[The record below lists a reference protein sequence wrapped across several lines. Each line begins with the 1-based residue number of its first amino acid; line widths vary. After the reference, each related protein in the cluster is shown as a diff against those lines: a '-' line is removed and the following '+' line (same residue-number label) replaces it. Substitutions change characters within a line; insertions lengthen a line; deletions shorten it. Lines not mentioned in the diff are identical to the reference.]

1 MLEPKKPEE
10 IKQEKPTDNRIY
22 IVVPYRALKDKRFTI
37 QRMRALLTICSYAN
51 HTGNAWPSVE
61 RMAEDMGIM
70 QPTMQA
76 HIKWLTEKGYLVTIN
91 NSYTVGKHAKPR
103 AIVYDPN
110 NPPDTDL
117 IALNQAEDTQQEQE
131 NKTIKEQQA
140 NLVES
145 MQSKSEVLAKPTSL
159 YRVWRES
166 MLKRFGVDQPY
177 EKELYI
183 RLSHRY
189 TLEGFKKATQVYLN
203 SKGSPPASVKVMLR
217 D

>member
-10 IKQEKPTDNRIY
+10 IKQEKPSDNRIY
-22 IVVPYRALKDKRFTI
+22 TVVPFRAIQDKRFTI
-37 QRMRALLTICSYAN
+37 QRMRALMTICSYAN
-51 HTGNAWPSVE
+51 HNGNAWPSIQ
-61 RMAEDMGIM
+61 RLADDCGISK
-70 QPTMQA
+70 PTMKA
-76 HIKWLTEKGYLVTIN
+76 HVDWLTQRGYLITIN

-110 NPPDTDL
+110 NPPHPDDWHQ
-117 IALNQAEDTQQEQE
+117 ANQDIQEKEQE
-131 NKTIKEQQA
+131 IKAIKEQQHK
-140 NLVES
+140 LVLTN
-145 MQSKSEVLAKPTSL
+145 KSNGEQLAKPTSL

-177 EKELYI
+177 DKDIYLK
-183 RLSHRY
+183 LSHRY
-189 TLEGFKKATQVYLN
+189 TLEGFKKATGVYLN

>member
-1 MLEPKKPEE
+1 MLDPIKPAD

-22 IVVPYRALKDKRFTI
+22 IVIPYRALKDKRFTI

-51 HTGNAWPSVE
+51 HKGNAWPSVE

-110 NPPDTDL
+110 NPPDTEL

-140 NLVES
+140 KLVES
-145 MQSKSEVLAKPTSL
+145 MQSNSEVLAKPTSL
-159 YRVWRES
+159 YRVWLEGLRS
-166 MLKRFGVDQPY
+166 RFGIDQPY
-177 EKELYI
+177 EKELYLK
-183 RLSHRY
+183 LSYRY
-189 TLEGFKKATQVYLN
+189 TLEGFKKATQVLL
-203 SKGSPPASVKVMLR
+203 STKTSPPASVKVMLR
-217 D
+217 S

>member
-1 MLEPKKPEE
+1 MLDPIKPED

-51 HTGNAWPSVE
+51 HKGNAWPSVE

-76 HIKWLTEKGYLVTIN
+76 HIRWLTEKGYLVTIN

-110 NPPDTDL
+110 NPPDTEL

-131 NKTIKEQQA
+131 QKAIKEQQA
-140 NLVES
+140 KLVES

-159 YRVWRES
+159 YRVWLEGMRS
-166 MLKRFGVDQPY
+166 RFGIDHPY
-177 EKELYI
+177 DKELYLK
-183 RLSHRY
+183 LSRRY
-189 TLEGFKKATQVYLN
+189 TLEGFKKATGAYLN
-203 SKGSPPASVKVMLR
+203 SKSSPPASVSIMLR